1 MELEVLVTAV
11 TELANDQKDAG
22 KQISDLGK
30 EIREIKEKVDVFSD
44 KLANLQVV
52 APALDTRPIVA
63 KLSEFLQKVTDVLEK
78 QPKNVVRQVRF
89 LLFPAD
95 NADHYYRII
104 FGRLFGWGVLI
115 LGCTYLFGL
124 GQQYIQTS
132 SATSSRRYNY
142 EVYQDAWNRLDT
154 LLGPTGRKKMQQA
167 LQQAEKD
174 Q

>member
-11 TELANDQKDAG
+11 TELANDQKDAS
-22 KQISDLGK
+22 KQIAELGK
-30 EIREIKEKVDVFSD
+30 EIKGIREKVYAFSD
-44 KLANLQVV
+44 KLASLQVV
-52 APALDTRPIVA
+52 APAPDTRPMVA
-63 KLSEFLQKVTDVLEK
+63 KLSEYLQKATDIQAA

-104 FGRLFGWGVLI
+104 FGRLFGWGVLTLVCI
-115 LGCTYLFGL
+115 FMFGL

-132 SATSSRRYNY
+132 SATADRRYNY
-142 EVYQDAWNRLDT
+142 EVFQDAWNHLDT

-167 LQQAEKD
+167 LQQAQKD